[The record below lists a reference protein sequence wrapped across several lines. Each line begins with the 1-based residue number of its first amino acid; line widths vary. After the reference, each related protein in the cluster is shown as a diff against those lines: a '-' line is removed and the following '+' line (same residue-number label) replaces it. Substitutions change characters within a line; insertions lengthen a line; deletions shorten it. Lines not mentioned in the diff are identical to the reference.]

1 VTAETS
7 TDAAAPVAVEVPW
20 RRLDRRMLVVSP
32 IHLLVRVVPFV
43 AVLLLTGQGDITRIW
58 FSVGATA
65 VVVLAGVL
73 RFLTTRY
80 RITAERV
87 ELHTG
92 WLRRER
98 RSVPRDRIRTVDLT
112 ASPLHR
118 AFGLN
123 VVRVS
128 AGAAAATGRDS
139 GLNLDAVSK
148 VEGERLRREL
158 LDRSSAAAAVPD
170 QPAARPADGQ
180 VLARLRWSWLRFA
193 PLTFSSL
200 AGIGVIVATAF
211 NLVDDLGIDP
221 RRIDAV
227 GDTARRLAAAPIWV
241 GIGIV
246 GVVLLV
252 VAVVG
257 ASLMFAERWY
267 AYRLTREPDATLRV
281 HRGLLTR
288 RSLSVAEERLRGA
301 EVVEPVLLRAG
312 RGAQSRALTTGLDKG
327 AQGGVLQ
334 PPVPRAEAHRV
345 ASAVLRVAE
354 DGGTRA
360 PLLRHPRVALSRRLT
375 RALLPA
381 IALVAAA
388 FLVGRLTGATWLLP
402 TALVALPVAAL
413 LGWDRYRSL
422 GHALTGGFL
431 VTRNGSLVRRTVALQ
446 RPGVIG
452 WTVRQT
458 IFQRRAGLVSLE
470 AVTAAGHGGYTVTD
484 VAAADAVELADAAVP
499 DLLAPFRPAPFRPAP
514 GPSAPAAGA
523 EHAAGDLPTQ
533 RTGR

>member
-1 VTAETS
+1 MTAEIGTG
-7 TDAAAPVAVEVPW
+7 TGTAAPTAVEVPW
-20 RRLDRRMLVVSP
+20 RRLDRRMLVVGP
-32 IHLLVRVVPFV
+32 MHLLVRVVPFV
-43 AVLLLTGQGDITRIW
+43 AVVLLTGQGDVTRIW
-58 FSVGATA
+58 FSVGAAA

-80 RITAERV
+80 RITPERV

-128 AGAAAATGRDS
+128 AGAAATGRDS

-158 LDRSSAAAAVPD
+158 LDRSPVGTAVRPD
-170 QPAARPADGQ
+170 QPAAPPAEGRL
-180 VLARLRWSWLRFA
+180 LARLHWSWLRYA

-200 AGIGVIVATAF
+200 AGIGAIAATVF

-227 GDTARRLAAAPIWV
+227 GDTARELAAAPFWIGV
-241 GIGIV
+241 GIV

-252 VAVVG
+252 VAVLG

-281 HRGLLTR
+281 RRGLLTR
-288 RSLSVAEERLRGA
+288 RSLSVSEERLRGA

-345 ASAVLRVAE
+345 ASAAMRVPEAE
-354 DGGTRA
+354 STRA

-375 RALLPA
+375 RALLPT
-381 IALVAAA
+381 LVLSAAA
-388 FLVGRLTGATWLLP
+388 SLIGWLTGATWLFPL
-402 TALVALPVAAL
+402 AVVALPVAAL

-422 GHALTGGFL
+422 GHRLTGGFL

-452 WTVRQT
+452 WTFRQT
-458 IFQRRAGLVSLE
+458 IFQRSAGLVSLE
-470 AVTAAGHGGYTVTD
+470 AVTAAGRGGYAVTD
-484 VAAADAVELADAAVP
+484 LAAADAVDLADAALP
-499 DLLAPFRPAPFRPAP
+499 DLLAPFRTTDPL
-514 GPSAPAAGA
+514 PAAPGA
-523 EHAAGDLPTQ
+523 EHPAGDLPAE
-533 RTGR
+533 RAGR

>member
-1 VTAETS
+1 
-7 TDAAAPVAVEVPW
+7 
-20 RRLDRRMLVVSP
+20 
-32 IHLLVRVVPFV
+32 
-43 AVLLLTGQGDITRIW
+43 
-58 FSVGATA
+58 
-65 VVVLAGVL
+65 
-73 RFLTTRY
+73 
-80 RITAERV
+80 
-87 ELHTG
+87 
-92 WLRRER
+92 
-98 RSVPRDRIRTVDLT
+98 
-112 ASPLHR
+112 
-118 AFGLN
+118 
-123 VVRVS
+123 
-128 AGAAAATGRDS
+128 
-139 GLNLDAVSK
+139 
-148 VEGERLRREL
+148 
-158 LDRSSAAAAVPD
+158 
-170 QPAARPADGQ
+170 
-180 VLARLRWSWLRFA
+180 
-193 PLTFSSL
+193 
-200 AGIGVIVATAF
+200 
-211 NLVDDLGIDP
+211 
-221 RRIDAV
+221 
-227 GDTARRLAAAPIWV
+227 
-241 GIGIV
+241 
-246 GVVLLV
+246 
-252 VAVVG
+252 
-257 ASLMFAERWY
+257 
-267 AYRLTREPDATLRV
+267 
-281 HRGLLTR
+281 
-288 RSLSVAEERLRGA
+288 VAEERLRGA

-375 RALLPA
+375 RALLPT
-381 IALVAAA
+381 LVLSAAA
-388 FLVGRLTGATWLLP
+388 SLIGWLTGATWLFP
-402 TALVALPVAAL
+402 PALVALPVAAL

-422 GHALTGGFL
+422 GHRLTGGFL

-484 VAAADAVELADAAVP
+484 VAAADAVDLADAAVP